1 MSEIRKCEFCEFT
14 VDNYYD
20 YREHVAKHYKDPNLK
35 MNCGLCHQTKSLTEF
50 RLFKHQC
57 RLCVYI
63 FRYRYGKTK
72 QRYEEYLKDI
82 NANLQSVSQK
92 V

>member
-57 RLCVYI
+57 RLCVHLY
-63 FRYRYGKTK
+63 RYRFGKTK
-72 QRYEEYLKDI
+72 NQWERNLKQI
-82 NANLQSVSQK
+82 NANVQPIPQAT
-92 V
+92 